1 MVYIIDVNVNEVSVM
16 GQVSHDLRG
25 LLWFPIVFL
34 KVLVGGSGWGS
45 TNLSHC

>member
-1 MVYIIDVNVNEVSVM
+1 M

-34 KVLVGGSGWGS
+34 KVLVGGSGWGFWLGVNQPKPLL
-45 TNLSHC
+45 THRPTTRI